1 MSSEVIPIASVS
13 SSDVAFTGDA
23 YLAFEEEG
31 VLDNSSNV
39 PYFVFEVAV
48 PAEKRARIAARLRTD
63 LGDQSAAEM
72 IAFLEAR
79 DWNTSFL
86 YLG

>member
-1 MSSEVIPIASVS
+1 MSSEVIPIANVLNSG
-13 SSDVAFTGDA
+13 VAFTGDA
-23 YLAFEEEG
+23 YLAFEDEG
-31 VLDNSSNV
+31 VLHHTDV

-48 PAEKRARIAARLRTD
+48 PAARRERIAARLRAD
-63 LGDQSAAEM
+63 LGDDSASDM

-79 DWNTSFL
+79 DWSTCFL